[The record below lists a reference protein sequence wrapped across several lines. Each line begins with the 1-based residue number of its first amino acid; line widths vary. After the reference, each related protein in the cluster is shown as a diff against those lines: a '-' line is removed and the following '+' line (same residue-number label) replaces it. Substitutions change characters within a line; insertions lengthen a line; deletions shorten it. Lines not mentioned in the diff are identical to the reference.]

1 MGENCKMKIL
11 DMKSK
16 IIEEIYSIIAEKV
29 KGDIEDKVIDFREEK
44 FIEDVLQDVD
54 ERIKESVEN
63 EEVRDWILKNYDQLE
78 KNTHFFSKEEQKNI
92 VETFFLDHKKPEHLY
107 SNTVKKIILQ
117 YTDNIN
123 ECVNNILSMEAKV
136 ILSTI
141 KKEQEL

>member
-92 VETFFLDHKKPEHLY
+92 VETFFPR
-107 SNTVKKIILQ
+107 S
-117 YTDNIN
+117 
-123 ECVNNILSMEAKV
+123 
-136 ILSTI
+136 
-141 KKEQEL
+141 

>member
-1 MGENCKMKIL
+1 MKIL

-63 EEVRDWILKNYDQLE
+63 EEVRDWILKNYGHFIKMIRPERVTGTISVRMSVSGNYRNLQT
-78 KNTHFFSKEEQKNI
+78 NT
-92 VETFFLDHKKPEHLY
+92 
-107 SNTVKKIILQ
+107 
-117 YTDNIN
+117 
-123 ECVNNILSMEAKV
+123 
-136 ILSTI
+136 ST
-141 KKEQEL
+141 